1 MWIKKSEYEL
11 LTKSYINLTKEIGD
25 IRNELDRIK
34 GDARRYEDIVKR
46 HNRILEHS
54 TRCDIGYFSK
64 FIEGALSTYSYT
76 NIYHN
81 LKEYRFVNLYLYN
94 PTFKISEENDM
105 IINVQDIVD
114 KEDER
119 TVVYYTLDLKNTS
132 FVCTKKEDVIWKK
145 E

>member
-11 LTKSYINLTKEIGD
+11 LTKSYIRLSKEIGD

-64 FIEGALSTYSYT
+64 FIEGALSTYPYT
-76 NIYHN
+76 DIYHD
-81 LKEYRFVNLYLYN
+81 LKDYRFVNLYLYN
-94 PTFKISEENDM
+94 PTFKISKDNNM
-105 IINVQDIVD
+105 IIEVKDIVN

-119 TVVYYTLDLKNTS
+119 KAVYYMLDLKNKS
-132 FVCTKKEDVIWKK
+132 FVCTKEDVIWKK

>member
-11 LTKSYINLTKEIGD
+11 LTKSYIRLSKEIGD

-34 GDARRYEDIVKR
+34 DNERRYEDVVKR
-46 HNRILEHS
+46 HNRILKHS
-54 TRCDIGYFSK
+54 TKDDIGYFSK
-64 FIEGALSTYSYT
+64 FIEGALSTYPYT
-76 NIYHN
+76 NIYHD
-81 LKEYRFVNLYLYN
+81 LKDYSFVNLYLYN

-119 TVVYYTLDLKNTS
+119 TVVYYMLDLKNKS
-132 FVCTKKEDVIWKK
+132 FVCTKEDVIWKK
-145 E
+145 K

>member
-1 MWIKKSEYEL
+1 MWIRKSEYEL
-11 LTKSYINLTKEIGD
+11 LTKSYIRLSKEIGD

-34 GDARRYEDIVKR
+34 GDARRYEDVVKR
-46 HNRILEHS
+46 HKRILEHS

-64 FIEGALSTYSYT
+64 FIEGALSTYPYT
-76 NIYHN
+76 HIYDD
-81 LKEYRFVNLYLYN
+81 LKEYCFVNLYLYN

-119 TVVYYTLDLKNTS
+119 KVIYYILDLKNKS
-132 FVCTKKEDVIWKK
+132 FVCTKEEVIWKK